1 MKKPAAAPKKNSAT
15 SNARINDPE
24 RTKEDILEIAT
35 HAFARDGLTGS
46 RINDISGLTAA
57 SKRMIY
63 YYFENKEGLYR
74 AVLERCYADIRSRE
88 EAIGVEDLPP
98 EDALAQLVRLKFT
111 YHLEH
116 PEFVRLVMVENI
128 HQGEHMGYLKEAKAR
143 GLFALQQLTRL
154 LERGVATGIFRPDL
168 NPIDVHT
175 SISALCFYN
184 VSNRWTVAHL
194 LEHDMGKTHHAEKR
208 REAVVDEILRLCRKT
223 A

>member
-1 MKKPAAAPKKNSAT
+1 MKTPAVTPRKKSTTA

-35 HAFARDGLTGS
+35 HAFARDGLSGS
-46 RINDISGLTAA
+46 RINDIGGLTAA

-98 EDALAQLVRLKFT
+98 EEALAQLVRLKFT
-111 YHLEH
+111 YHMDH

-128 HQGEHMGYLKEAKAR
+128 HQGEHMGYLKEAKTR
-143 GLFALQQLTRL
+143 GLFALQQLTRIL
-154 LERGVATGIFRPDL
+154 QRGADAGVFRNDVR
-168 NPIDVHT
+168 PIDVHT

-194 LEHDMGKTHHAEKR
+194 LEHDMGDIHHAASR
-208 REAVVDEILRLCRKT
+208 REAVVDEILRLCRL
-223 A
+223 